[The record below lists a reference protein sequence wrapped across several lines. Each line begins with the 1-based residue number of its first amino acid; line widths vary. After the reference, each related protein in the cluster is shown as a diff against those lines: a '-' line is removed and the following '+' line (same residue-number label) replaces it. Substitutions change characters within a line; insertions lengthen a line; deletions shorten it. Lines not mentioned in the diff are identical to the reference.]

1 MNSGVELTKRYL
13 KLMFGQL
20 RDANEQ
26 QVRDEIEHCRRD
38 NVRPVRVP
46 RKFRDYFAEDT
57 YHGEGYDMQ
66 YFSTIPENTS
76 RKLILYYHGGA
87 CIYQPVFF
95 HWRFIH
101 DISLR
106 LHCRVVMPIYPKSP
120 DYHCLFSNTQLL
132 HFYRDYIQQQDVDE
146 IILMGDSVGGAFALL
161 HAQLIKENGYRK
173 ADNIVLLSPSLDLT
187 YSREAEMKAYEP
199 LDPMLKLDRVKILT
213 DLWRD
218 DLPAE
223 NYWVSPIFGDLNG
236 LGRISIFVGTHE
248 ILYLDSVA
256 LKEKLAS
263 LGVPY
268 DYFEY
273 EGMFHTFPLFPIP
286 EGFDALK
293 RIVGIVL

>member
-1 MNSGVELTKRYL
+1 MNSGKEFTKRYI

-20 RDANEQ
+20 RDANDE
-26 QVRDEIEHCRRD
+26 QVREEIEHCHRQ
-38 NVRPVRVP
+38 NAHSVRIP
-46 RKFRDYFAEDT
+46 RNFRAYFAENI
-57 YHGEGYDMQ
+57 YHGDGYDMQ
-66 YFSTIPENTS
+66 YFTTKPYSDS
-76 RKLILYYHGGA
+76 RKLVLYYHGGA
-87 CIYQPVFF
+87 CIYQPVYF

-101 DISLR
+101 DLSLR

-132 HFYRDYIQQQDVDE
+132 HFYRDYIQNQYVDQ

-187 YSREAEMKAYEP
+187 YSREAEMKTYEP
-199 LDPMLKLDRVKILT
+199 LDPMLKLDRVKTLT
-213 DLWRD
+213 ELWRD
-218 DLPAE
+218 NLPADH
-223 NYWVSPIFGDLNG
+223 YWVSPIFGDLKD

-256 LKEKLAS
+256 LKEKLEA
-263 LGVPY
+263 LGAPH

-273 EGMFHTFPLFPIP
+273 GGMFHTFPLFPIP

-293 RIVGIVL
+293 KTVRILA